1 MRATSIVRVATVP
14 FLALGAVAV
23 QAGTL
28 RVPTDFTTVQSA
40 IDAAATGDTVLV
52 APGSYTHSEVR
63 TIYWVGTPYSFR
75 SCALLKE
82 GVAVVSEGGPAAT
95 TLDMAGLG
103 TDTPAAVVG
112 AFNQGTGPMLL
123 QGFTLKGVAL
133 GGQGVYAHDSGVLT
147 VRDCVMEDFDGRS
160 RGAGGGLGAFRSP
173 VEVYDC
179 VFRRCLGSSGGGVKA
194 HEADIVVDGC
204 VFEECDTGLMAWAIT
219 GSNSV
224 TVRNSRFERNTTA
237 GIRKGSQ
244 MHFAL
249 IEDCWFEGNVLG
261 DELQAV
267 SITSG
272 PVTLRRCVFLNN
284 SAADDCAALK
294 WQAANGTIIGNTF
307 VGNAILGGGSNGA
320 AIEMLNGGNITF
332 AQNIVAGNAG
342 APAIRVTGAT
352 NVTDSCNLFWD
363 NADGDVLG
371 LTLDSTTV
379 FADPEFCDPDNGD
392 LAVANGSPCVT
403 TAGCDQIGALGAG
416 RATVSVES
424 ETWARIKSRFLR

>member
-1 MRATSIVRVATVP
+1 
-14 FLALGAVAV
+14 
-23 QAGTL
+23 
-28 RVPTDFTTVQSA
+28 
-40 IDAAATGDTVLV
+40 
-52 APGSYTHSEVR
+52 
-63 TIYWVGTPYSFR
+63 
-75 SCALLKE
+75 
-82 GVAVVSEGGPAAT
+82 
-95 TLDMAGLG
+95 MAGLG

-204 VFEECDTGLMAWAIT
+204 VFEECDTGLIAWAIT

-237 GIRKGSQ
+237 GIRKGNQ

-249 IEDCWFEGNVLG
+249 IEDCWFEGNTSSAG
-261 DELQAV
+261 LQALT
-267 SITSG
+267 IFSG
-272 PVTLRRCVFLNN
+272 PITVQGCVFLNN
-284 SAADDCAALK
+284 TSADDCAALR
-294 WQAANGTIIGNTF
+294 WHSATGVLQGNTF
-307 VGNAILGGGSNGA
+307 WNNTNLNDGASHAAAVLILGT
-320 AIEMLNGGNITF
+320 GNVVF
-332 AQNIVAGNAG
+332 ASNIVAGNAG
-342 APAIRVTGAT
+342 AAALRVHTT

-371 LTLDSTTV
+371 LALDASTV
-379 FADPEFCDPDNGD
+379 FADPEFCDPEVGD
-392 LAVANGSPCVT
+392 LTVANGSPCVA

-416 RATVSVES
+416 CSTVSVES